1 MSIIAHLCLPIRSLQ
16 HANGQKRRHCDQAR
30 CLVKMRLST
39 HMHVGASKHKYWC
52 LCRLEVLDLV
62 RGQVLAAK
70 PKASARGDGR
80 MLAPGSFDITLPS
93 DTLPG
98 ALALMTEV
106 RVPFLPDAVYRRCA
120 YRSMACRA
128 AALPTLSY
136 YSHRCI
142 LPSSAFMN
150 ISNAC
155 TQLQHICAYGFVHD
169 NSCP

>member
-1 MSIIAHLCLPIRSLQ
+1 
-16 HANGQKRRHCDQAR
+16 
-30 CLVKMRLST
+30 MRLST
-39 HMHVGASKHKYWC
+39 HMHVGASKHTYWC

-106 RVPFLPDAVYRRCA
+106 RVPFLPDAVHTAQCHAELLRSQHCHITAIDA
-120 YRSMACRA
+120 YYLR
-128 AALPTLSY
+128 
-136 YSHRCI
+136 
-142 LPSSAFMN
+142 LPS
-150 ISNAC
+150 
-155 TQLQHICAYGFVHD
+155 
-169 NSCP
+169 